1 MLLVITSL
9 INEVATVVVLSPV
22 VFRLSAATHVNVAGT
37 DDVNAMFNAVPLQI
51 VSVEELVITG
61 AGLTTTVIVCGSTL
75 PHVPVVAVGVTV

>member
-1 MLLVITSL
+1 M
-9 INEVATVVVLSPV
+9 INEVETVVVLSPV

-37 DDVNAMFNAVPLQI
+37 LDVNAIFRATPLHI

-61 AGLTTTVIVCGSTL
+61 AGLTTTVIVCGNTL